1 MFNFSLRAFVALFF
15 FLSVSSVYAHNKVV
29 VIPLGGD
36 DVDQCQV
43 TNSCDAGLITISCP
57 SGDSVIKCT
66 VVVVVKMVFL
76 TSTKHD
82 GNLGGLAGA
91 DGICNSLAGQ
101 QGIGGA
107 FKAWLSDDTGSP
119 SSRFTKSTVP
129 YTLHDG
135 TVIAVNYADLTD
147 GSLASPINM
156 DESGLTPA
164 DFDTVWTTTLVGG
177 ERPLFGEHCGNW
189 SDNGA
194 MEGFFGE
201 AFATDS
207 RWTES
212 LQMPCTF
219 LSRLMCFEQ

>member
-1 MFNFSLRAFVALFF
+1 MFNFSLRAFVALFV

-36 DVDQCQV
+36 DIDQCQV

-57 SGDSVIKCT
+57 SGDSVIKCP
-66 VVVVVKMVFL
+66 VVVVKMVFL

-107 FKAWLSDDTGSP
+107 FKAWLSADAGSP

-129 YTLHDG
+129 YTLLDG

-156 DESGLTPA
+156 DELGMSPMDVGA
-164 DFDTVWTTTLVGG
+164 VWSHTFSDGF
-177 ERPLFGEHCGNW
+177 RSAGEHCDNWTNGGAGNGNYGRAFSTDYRW
-189 SDNGA
+189 SDHS
-194 MEGFFGE
+194 FQPC
-201 AFATDS
+201 S
-207 RWTES
+207 S
-212 LQMPCTF
+212 LTT
-219 LSRLMCFEQ
+219 RLMCFEQ

>member
-1 MFNFSLRAFVALFF
+1 MFNFSLRAFVALFV

-29 VIPLGGD
+29 VIPFGGD
-36 DVDQCQV
+36 DIDQCQV
-43 TNSCDAGLITISCP
+43 TRTCDAGMATISCP
-57 SGDSVIKCT
+57 SGDSVIKCP
-66 VVVVVKMVFL
+66 VVVAKMVFL

-107 FKAWLSDDTGSP
+107 FKAWLSADNGSP

-156 DESGLTPA
+156 DELGMSYPMVDGA
-164 DFDTVWTTTLVGG
+164 VWSHTSRFGV
-177 ERPLFGEHCGNW
+177 RSAGEHCDNW
-189 SDNGA
+189 TNGGA
-194 MEGFFGE
+194 GTGFYGLSIS
-201 AFATDS
+201 TDF
-207 RWTES
+207 RWTE
-212 LQMPCTF
+212 QANQPCFTNA
-219 LSRLMCFEQ
+219 RLICFEQ